1 MPSDPGDGSGL
12 QAMATWRD
20 GGRECREVGGG
31 ARGQEGKRA
40 RGQEGKR
47 ERQESKTW
55 LLPGSYMGGVW
66 SAYVTEGHRVM
77 ELGPPLRSLCLGAW
91 QTDLPSLAD

>member
-1 MPSDPGDGSGL
+1 VPSDPGDGSGL

-47 ERQESKTW
+47 ERQESKRGRKGQAAPFIVGW
-55 LLPGSYMGGVW
+55 PY
-66 SAYVTEGHRVM
+66 
-77 ELGPPLRSLCLGAW
+77 
-91 QTDLPSLAD
+91 LAVAR